1 MGMWAYI
8 GILSFMGIAFF
19 AIGLG
24 TYIYMKRTVS
34 GEKTLMEEVVNEQT
48 RTSKLEFHE
57 ILRYVIPIF
66 GAVIFLFYMVR
77 RFGSGSTLLG
87 TSMVTPLL
95 VALFNARKRTG
106 KSIFISIVA
115 MLIFIFLF
123 FAYLLFK
130 YEFAGR
136 I

>member
-57 ILRYVIPIF
+57 ILRYVILIF

-77 RFGSGSTLLG
+77 RFGSGFTLLG

-106 KSIFISIVA
+106 KSIFKSIVA

>member
-57 ILRYVIPIF
+57 ILRYVIPHIRCSNF
-66 GAVIFLFYMVR
+66 LVLHGAKIRFRVHTPGHFYGYT
-77 RFGSGSTLLG
+77 F
-87 TSMVTPLL
+87 
-95 VALFNARKRTG
+95 AR
-106 KSIFISIVA
+106 SPV
-115 MLIFIFLF
+115 
-123 FAYLLFK
+123 
-130 YEFAGR
+130 
-136 I
+136 